1 MTRENFTCLLYP
13 IQILLD
19 HPWDIGLAFF
29 SHRNIPQNEGK
40 RSSLWG
46 NFDFRDFPYF
56 SEQKSIITLQFYN
69 MVAPSKWILNILPER
84 IVGLRMFC
92 KGFPNQIEC
101 CCYKVIMIQD
111 VLVKLEKFR
120 DTMAQDT
127 AFYILT
133 FIFAFSR

>member
-1 MTRENFTCLLYP
+1 MKGNVRVSGEILTFAIFPISANKNQLL
-13 IQILLD
+13 
-19 HPWDIGLAFF
+19 
-29 SHRNIPQNEGK
+29 R
-40 RSSLWG
+40 
-46 NFDFRDFPYF
+46 
-56 SEQKSIITLQFYN
+56 LQFYN